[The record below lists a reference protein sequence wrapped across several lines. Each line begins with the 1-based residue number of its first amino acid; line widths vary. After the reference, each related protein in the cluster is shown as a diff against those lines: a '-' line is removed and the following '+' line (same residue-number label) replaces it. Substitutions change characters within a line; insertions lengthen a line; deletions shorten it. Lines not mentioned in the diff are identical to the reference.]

1 MGDTG
6 TTQQTAFIE
15 RPPPLRIFVKNHIL
29 EQIINQRIKPGVHLI
44 ETELAQQLDLSRHPI
59 REALQALQAEGWVDL
74 RPGRGAVVH
83 QPTHEEI
90 DEVFEARITV
100 EGGCAGLAALHANS
114 DDIARLRE
122 LAESG
127 RRALENQDLQQVVKS
142 NSALHLAI
150 ANISGNR
157 PLESFVES
165 LDKRFQWYFTSI
177 VQWRWTASWD
187 EHDEIINAIEAGD
200 SDAARASMSRHAEKS
215 RNNYLEH
222 AHQILGGWGDGQ

>member
-1 MGDTG
+1 MDNSGVTD
-6 TTQQTAFIE
+6 QTALIE
-15 RPPPLRIFVKNHIL
+15 RPPPLRVFVKNHIL

-44 ETELAQQLDLSRHPI
+44 ETELAQQLNLSRHPI

-83 QPTHEEI
+83 QPSHEEI

-100 EGGCAGLAALHANS
+100 EAGCAGLAALHAS
-114 DDIARLRE
+114 AEDVARLRE

-127 RRALENQDLQQVVKS
+127 RKALQNQDLPQVVKS

-150 ANISGNR
+150 AHIAGNR

-177 VQWRWTASWD
+177 VRWRGTASWD
-187 EHDEIINAIEAGD
+187 EHDEIIGAIEAGD
-200 SDAARASMSRHAEKS
+200 SDAARASMGRHAERS

-222 AHQILGGWGDGQ
+222 AHQILGGWGDSQ